1 MRALGLLLSLFL
13 AEFSLPSSPAPLH
26 VLRVSPKDTG
36 DPTSLVTV
44 TFDRPVA
51 GQLDGT
57 VDPHT
62 LFTIA
67 PQVAGTIEWQD
78 PITLR
83 FTPVAPL
90 APSPTYTVTVANTV
104 PAMDGMR
111 LDQPYQFRL
120 PVGGPR
126 ILAVAP
132 LGPYRRPSH
141 LQPD

>member
-1 MRALGLLLSLFL
+1 MRALRLLLSLSL
-13 AEFSLPSSPAPLH
+13 AEFILPSSPAPLH

-83 FTPVAPL
+83 FTPGAPL
-90 APSPTYTVTVANTV
+90 APTTTYTVTVPNTSH
-104 PAMDGMR
+104 AIDARR
-111 LDQPYQFRL
+111 LHHPSQFSFRL
-120 PVGGPR
+120 
-126 ILAVAP
+126 A
-132 LGPYRRPSH
+132 
-141 LQPD
+141 